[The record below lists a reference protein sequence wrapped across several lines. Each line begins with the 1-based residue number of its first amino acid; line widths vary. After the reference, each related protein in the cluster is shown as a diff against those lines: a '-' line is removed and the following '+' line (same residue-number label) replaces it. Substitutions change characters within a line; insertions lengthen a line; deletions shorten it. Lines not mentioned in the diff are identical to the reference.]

1 MKEKQWF
8 HERHYRFKRFARKAY
23 SAFNSMHKVVSIG
36 VVAGCVLTF
45 AHATQAS
52 AQSRTVS
59 TPDSLV
65 REQELDE
72 LVVTSSKAELTLQ
85 QTAKLVTVITRAEI
99 ERQPA
104 QTLADLLKN
113 VAGVDVR
120 QRGGAGVQTDI
131 SVRGGAF
138 DQIAILLNGAN
149 LTNPHTGHYSMDL
162 PINLSDIDHIEI
174 IQGPASLLYGA
185 GAFAGGI
192 NIVTKKDSD
201 TGLSFQAEGG
211 MYELWGTELRGA
223 LKTASSSHSLS
234 AGYHASAGYRP
245 DSDYKILNTLWQ
257 SHFQEENAQLD
268 IQCGVN
274 DKAYGA
280 NTFYSPSYLNQFDDT
295 QTLFVAVRGEAGTK
309 LKFIPQIYWNRHYD
323 SFQLYRDGTPDIPDW
338 YKGHNYHYS
347 DVFGFTLNTR
357 YQWKGGITNWGG
369 EIRNE
374 GIFSNKLGKD
384 TVNLGKYIVRDN
396 RTNVSYFLEHTCL
409 FRGFTLGAGL
419 LANYNTA
426 FSHTVDFYPNIHA
439 AYWLSGRTKIFA
451 SWNNATRTPTFTDLY
466 YAAPDLQGF
475 ADLQPEKSESYE
487 LGIQYRRSSL
497 SLSANAFYEKG
508 KNVIDWIRENPEDK
522 DYQATNLTSIEKT
535 GLETNFAWNV
545 GASVPRLPA
554 TKLNLG
560 YMYIYQTRDA
570 GPWISNYV
578 MDYLK
583 HKFTAGLTHPVYKGV
598 TADWQFRWQDRA
610 GTYTRYEN
618 AQKLN
623 EEPYPPFALLDLKL
637 LWKKDLLSFSVTAN
651 NLFNVAYYDR
661 GNIPQPGFWLIGG
674 VQWTIR

>member
-1 MKEKQWF
+1 MKEKQF
-8 HERHYRFKRFARKAY
+8 LPKRRYRFKRFARKAY
-23 SAFNSMHKVVSIG
+23 SAFNSMHKVVNIG

-52 AQSRTVS
+52 AQGRAVAA
-59 TPDSLV
+59 PDSTG
-65 REQELDE
+65 RERELNE
-72 LVVTSSKAELTLQ
+72 LVVTSSKAELTLR

-113 VAGVDVR
+113 VVGVDVR
-120 QRGGAGVQTDI
+120 QRGGNGVQTDV

-149 LTNPHTGHYSMDL
+149 LTNSHTGHYSMDL
-162 PINLSDIDHIEI
+162 PVNLSDIDHIEI
-174 IQGPASLLYGA
+174 IQGPTSLLYGA

-192 NIVTKKDSD
+192 NIVTKKDSA
-201 TGLSFQAEGG
+201 TGLSLRAEGG
-211 MYELWGTELRGA
+211 MYELLGTDIRGS
-223 LKTASSSHSLS
+223 LKINSSSHSLS
-234 AGYHASAGYRP
+234 AGYNSSAGYRA
-245 DSDYKILNTLWQ
+245 DSDYKIWNVFWQ
-257 SHFQEENAQLD
+257 SHFQEENAKLD
-268 IQCGVN
+268 IQLGVN

-280 NTFYSPSYLNQFDDT
+280 NTFYSPSYPNQFDDT
-295 QTLFVAVRGEAGTK
+295 QTLFAAVKGEAGTT

-323 SFQLYRDGTPDIPDW
+323 CFQLYRDGTPDIPDW

-347 DVFGFTLNTR
+347 DVFGFNLNMR
-357 YQWKGGITNWGG
+357 YQWKGGITGWGG

-384 TVNLGKYIVRDN
+384 TVNLGKYLVRDN
-396 RTNVSYFLEHTCL
+396 RTNVSYFLEHTYL
-409 FRGFTLGAGL
+409 YKGFTLGVGL

-439 AYWLSGRTKIFA
+439 AYWLSDRLKVFA

-487 LGIQYRRSSL
+487 WGLKYNRLFI

-508 KNVIDWIRENPEDK
+508 KNLIDWIRESPEDK
-522 DYQATNLTSIEKT
+522 VYKATNLTSVDKT
-535 GLETNFAWNV
+535 GFEINLGLNISELF
-545 GASVPRLPA
+545 PQLPT

-560 YMYIYQTRDA
+560 YMYIHQTRDA

-583 HKFTAGLTHPVYKGV
+583 HKFIAGLTHPVYKGI

-610 GTYTRYEN
+610 GAYTKYEN
-618 AQKLN
+618 LQPAG
-623 EEPYPPFALLDLKL
+623 EEPYSPFALLDLKL
-637 LWKKDLLSFSVTAN
+637 SWKKDRLSLYLTAN
-651 NLFNVAYYDR
+651 NLFNVSYYDR
-661 GNIPQPGFWLIGG
+661 GNIPQPGFWPVGG
-674 VQWTIR
+674 VTWTIR